1 MTLASIQ
8 DPGGTMAR
16 GYRRCFWGTFL
27 LLFHVNIGPIPLF
40 PDFVGL
46 LVLLSGLNQ
55 VRMRAGSP
63 GLWRA
68 AVMTR
73 ILCGLSAAEFL
84 LPLIKENWLF
94 LPMPASGPVPVPLS
108 ALYHGLYAC
117 LYLTAVYEILDA
129 SCEILAIDRL
139 DATAEGTG
147 RRMRLFLVLS
157 LLMEA
162 SLWAAVLFTQVQAL
176 LYAALASGL
185 AARVVL
191 LVCFSHLRRAYL
203 DFPSLAPNAP
213 PFPPEPEEEAGAAGE
228 APSFPTQNL

>member
-27 LLFHVNIGPIPLF
+27 LLFHVNIGPVPIF

-55 VRMRAGSP
+55 LRMRAGSP

-68 AVMTR
+68 AVMMR

-84 LPLIKENWLF
+84 LLLIERNGLPL
-94 LPMPASGPVPVPLS
+94 PASGLVPLS

-117 LYLTAVYEILDA
+117 LYLAAVYEILNA

-139 DATAEGTG
+139 DATAAGTG
-147 RRMRLFLVLS
+147 RRLRIFLVLS
-157 LLMEA
+157 SLAEA
-162 SLWAAVLFTQVQAL
+162 GLWAAVLFTQVQAP

-191 LVCFSHLRRAYL
+191 LACFAHLRRAYL

-213 PFPPEPEEEAGAAGE
+213 PFPPGPEEEAGAAGE
-228 APSFPTQNL
+228 VPSFPAQEL

>member
-1 MTLASIQ
+1 MTLASIR

-27 LLFHVNIGPIPLF
+27 LLFHINIGPIPIF

-55 VRMRAGSP
+55 LRMRAGSP

-84 LPLIKENWLF
+84 LLLIERNGLPL
-94 LPMPASGPVPVPLS
+94 PASGPVPVPLS

-117 LYLTAVYEILDA
+117 LYLAAVYEILTA

-139 DATAEGTG
+139 DATAAGTG
-147 RRMRLFLVLS
+147 RRMRVFLTLS

-162 SLWAAVLFTQVQAL
+162 SLWAAVLFTQVLAL

-185 AARVVL
+185 AACVAL
-191 LVCFSHLRRAYL
+191 LVCFSRLRRAYL

-228 APSFPTQNL
+228 APSFPAQNL